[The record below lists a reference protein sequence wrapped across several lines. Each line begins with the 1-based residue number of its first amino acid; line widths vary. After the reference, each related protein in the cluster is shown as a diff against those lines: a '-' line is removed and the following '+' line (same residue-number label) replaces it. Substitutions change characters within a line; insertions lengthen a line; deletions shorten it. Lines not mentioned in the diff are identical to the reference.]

1 MIDLV
6 IRAMADEDLSMG
18 TIATWSPIGCMIA
31 YLDRLK
37 NRADT
42 RVGLLIQLGIGL
54 VPVVVFY
61 AEQFSLR
68 RKAIAM
74 PASSVPST

>member
-1 MIDLV
+1 
-6 IRAMADEDLSMG
+6 MG

-42 RVGLLIQLGIGL
+42 RVGLLVQLGIGL

-68 RKAIAM
+68 RKAQAVLAA
-74 PASSVPST
+74 PSSSSLSS